1 MIIECVNCS
10 KIFEVDS
17 QLIPLKGRTIQCG
30 SCKHV
35 WFFNYNNVDQKP
47 ENKIKKDLNYNNNIA
62 SKPIKKNEL
71 KENIINK
78 KINKQN
84 NSLIKY
90 TKKPSS
96 TFTSFLKIIL
106 VSIISFIS
114 LIIILD
120 TFKIPLGNIYPNLEL
135 ILYNLYETIKDLLLF
150 FKDLS

>member
-30 SCKHV
+30 SCKYV
-35 WFFNYNNVDQKP
+35 WFFNYDNLDQKP
-47 ENKIKKDLNYNNNIA
+47 ENKIKKDLYYNNNIA
-62 SKPIKKNEL
+62 SKPIKKNQL
-71 KENIINK
+71 KEKIIDK

-114 LIIILD
+114 LIIVLD
-120 TFKIPLGNIYPNLEL
+120 TFKLPLGNIYPNLEL